1 MPTLFDA
8 GGQTQAWV
16 TVGPK
21 SRLPSRAPP
30 SHLQSLSAGAG
41 VGHGNSRRYSRT
53 LYFKRWISTTLHLTV
68 ITIKYLIRKKNALWK
83 RCLLAGNM
91 QTNVF
96 HWLVIGSTF
105 DLSLQEPVGPPTP
118 KRPRG
123 RPKGSKNKG
132 PRTALKVETDQS
144 VQDVN
149 YLIELWLQNCDRPCF
164 CT

>member
-1 MPTLFDA
+1 
-8 GGQTQAWV
+8 
-16 TVGPK
+16 
-21 SRLPSRAPP
+21 
-30 SHLQSLSAGAG
+30 
-41 VGHGNSRRYSRT
+41 
-53 LYFKRWISTTLHLTV
+53 
-68 ITIKYLIRKKNALWK
+68 
-83 RCLLAGNM
+83 M

-149 YLIELWLQNCDRPCF
+149 YLIEL
-164 CT
+164 